1 MKSRA
6 IVGHVVTAVLGLV
19 TVAVLAFLG
28 TAEGDEYIGAEPKP
42 AKRAHEV
49 MPEHPDVIIITVDT
63 LRADRL
69 GAYGYEKAQTPNID
83 ALGRSGV
90 VFTEATVALP
100 RTTPGLASLMT
111 GLLPEH
117 HGSREVWERIER
129 GTLLAEIM
137 SDLGYQSFGI
147 SANSAAG
154 SKQGLHKGFDDFKD
168 NSEVKAKF
176 KRSDADRISAWAI
189 DMLDD
194 IEPDKPLFMWLH
206 YVDPHWRYGPPSKRW
221 KNQPKAPKCR
231 NLQSLEKQKE
241 LTTGQITV
249 DFGGKSKFALEEC
262 SELYDAE
269 IAFTDAEIGR
279 VIRKLQEL
287 GRWDTAI
294 KVFTADH
301 GENLGEDGYYY
312 NHGPSLADASL
323 KVPLIIAGPT
333 IPDGKVDDTIT
344 RIEDVMP
351 TLLTLLELAKEDWPE
366 MDGIDLS
373 WRWNR
378 ELEAPLQQVNA
389 AVAEAGGALH
399 LEAFPFLVSGRRDRR
414 WCINEPPYS
423 LCYDRTRAKKGEDV
437 EPQLFDHV
445 ADPRLQTPLTDGPAD
460 IEQRLRDAA
469 QTWGPESTRARAVRT
484 PEFKLVAYP
493 KLEGGYRHVLYD
505 LRNDPGETKNVIEQH
520 PREAEKL
527 LELLQRWQ
535 DDLPIYQPR
544 ERTAQ
549 ELEELRSLGYIQ

>member
-1 MKSRA
+1 MTPRA
-6 IVGHVVTAVLGLV
+6 ILGHVVTAVLGLV

-28 TAEGDEYIGAEPKP
+28 TAEGDEYIGVEPKR
-42 AKRAHEV
+42 AKGDKEK
-49 MPEHPDVIIITVDT
+49 MPEQPDVIIITIDT

-69 GAYGYEKAQTPNID
+69 GAYGYEKAKTPNID

-117 HGSREVWERIER
+117 HGSREVWERIEH
-129 GTLLAEIM
+129 GTLLAEILR
-137 SDLGYQSFGI
+137 DLGYQSFAL

-168 NSEVKAKF
+168 NAEVKKKY
-176 KRSDADRISAWAI
+176 KRSEADKISSWAI
-189 DMLDD
+189 DLLDEAD
-194 IEPDKPLFMWLH
+194 PDKPLFMWLH
-206 YVDPHWRYGPPSKRW
+206 YVDPHWRYAPPKKW
-221 KNQPKAPKCR
+221 KDQPTAAKCR
-231 NLQSLEKQKE
+231 NLQSLEKSKE

-262 SELYDAE
+262 STLYDAE
-269 IAFTDAEIGR
+269 IAFADAEIGR

-301 GENLGEDGYYY
+301 GENLGEDNYYY
-312 NHGPSLADASL
+312 NHGPSLSDASL
-323 KVPLIIAGPT
+323 RVPLIIAGPT

-344 RIEDVMP
+344 RVEDVVP
-351 TLLTLLELAKEDWPE
+351 TILTLIDLAEEDWPE
-366 MDGIDLS
+366 VDGIDLT
-373 WRWNR
+373 WRWDR
-378 ELEAPLQQVNA
+378 EREAPEAQVNA

-423 LCYDRTRAKKGEDV
+423 LCYDRTSAKPGQTV

-445 ADPRLQTPLTDGPAD
+445 ADPRLQTPITTVPAES
-460 IEQRLRDAA
+460 EQRLRAA
-469 QTWGPESTRARAVRT
+469 AEIWGPESTRRRAVRT
-484 PEFKLVAYP
+484 PEVKLVAYP
-493 KLEGGYRHVLYD
+493 QLEGGYRHELYD
-505 LRNDPGETKNVIEQH
+505 LRNDPAETKNVIEQH

-527 LELLQRWQ
+527 MEVLQRWQ